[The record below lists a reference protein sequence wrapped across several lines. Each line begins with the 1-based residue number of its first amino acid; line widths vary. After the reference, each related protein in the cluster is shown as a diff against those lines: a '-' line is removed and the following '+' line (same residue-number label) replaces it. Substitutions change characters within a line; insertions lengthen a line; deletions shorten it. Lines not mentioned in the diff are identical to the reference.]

1 MKEERKGYHELF
13 KSEKKKIVTD
23 MYIKTYKLTDLYT
36 SLHLPTYGWTHPSI
50 VMRGDIY
57 KNKAGYTAI
66 SCGRVGRGG
75 NATVR
80 N

>member
-1 MKEERKGYHELF
+1 MLNEAGYTATLVAGGWAGAIYQVTRLF
-13 KSEKKKIVTD
+13 GQEK
-23 MYIKTYKLTDLYT
+23 
-36 SLHLPTYGWTHPSI
+36 PG
-50 VMRGDIY
+50 
-57 KNKAGYTAI
+57 NKAGYTAI

>member
-1 MKEERKGYHELF
+1 MFSKAVFNSWFSVKARFNAAYRGRVAN
-13 KSEKKKIVTD
+13 KSHKYLIIKKIGIF
-23 MYIKTYKLTDLYT
+23 ME
-36 SLHLPTYGWTHPSI
+36 
-50 VMRGDIY
+50 

-80 N
+80 S

>member
-1 MKEERKGYHELF
+1 MIVDSHSIWKKRIKAKTIFFPDNANSMQKTPKEERHNLIQT
-13 KSEKKKIVTD
+13 KIQK
-23 MYIKTYKLTDLYT
+23 IKRY
-36 SLHLPTYGWTHPSI
+36 
-50 VMRGDIY
+50 V
-57 KNKAGYTAI
+57 NKAGYTAI